1 MSHSTNEAL
10 IQDLIA
16 KGVLRSENVIVALT
30 DVDRKHFVGLEN
42 EEIAYADR
50 PLPIGH
56 DQTISQPGTV
66 AFMLELLGAKLG
78 DHILDVGSGSGW
90 TTALLAHIV
99 GPQGAV
105 LGIERIPELVAFAKK
120 NLERYDML
128 ESATVEEAQ
137 PGTLGAPDAAP
148 YDRILVSAGIEEIPD
163 ALVKQLRIGG
173 VMVIPVKESLLHI
186 ERTGEEDVTVQE
198 YPGFA
203 FVPLL
208 P

>member
-1 MSHSTNEAL
+1 MLRTN
-10 IQDLIA
+10 QDFVNDLVA
-16 KGVLRSENVIVALT
+16 RGLVRTAAIVSALT
-30 DVDRKHFVGLEN
+30 DVDRKHFVGIEN
-42 EEIAYADR
+42 EDVAYADR

-56 DQTISQPGTV
+56 DQTISQPATV
-66 AFMLELLGAKLG
+66 AFMLELLGAQLG
-78 DHILDVGSGSGW
+78 DHVLDLGAGSGW

-105 LGIERIPELVAFAKK
+105 LGIEREPDLVLFGQE
-120 NLERYDML
+120 NLARYDML
-128 ESATVEEAQ
+128 EHAAIEQSRPDA
-137 PGTLGAPDAAP
+137 LGAPDAAP
-148 YDRILVSAGIEEIPD
+148 FDRILVSAGAAEIPD

-173 VMVIPVKESLLHI
+173 IMVIPVKDSLLHV